1 MSQNKR
7 SQSREAWRKNII
19 RRNSGNTQFRIH
31 RICWM
36 LKIIHLIDKEK
47 SEVSPA
53 FPLLEPHEITLN
65 MSIIRSKLCTY
76 SVQWV
81 VPFKKPTLK
90 CPGNCWKRGSR
101 TQRSRGNNMVTI
113 ETRKIE
119 MITLKSIMLKSRAC
133 WEMKL
138 VNNAVHGGGGVSEG
152 ELVKGLSCSAK
163 KIMAVKLKGP
173 MG

>member
-1 MSQNKR
+1 
-7 SQSREAWRKNII
+7 
-19 RRNSGNTQFRIH
+19 
-31 RICWM
+31 
-36 LKIIHLIDKEK
+36 
-47 SEVSPA
+47 
-53 FPLLEPHEITLN
+53 
-65 MSIIRSKLCTY
+65 
-76 SVQWV
+76 
-81 VPFKKPTLK
+81 
-90 CPGNCWKRGSR
+90 
-101 TQRSRGNNMVTI
+101 MVTI